1 MVSEWSSQR
10 WGINSDGSF
19 KDSPSDPNSVNYQG
33 NHNQRIDDLIRRGYG
48 NDTIE
53 KWIRYNLQP
62 KPVIQLPKPVI
73 QLATAKGQGKPF
85 DKITLERIEE
95 QEEAFTDSISKPI
108 IGTSALIPLAI
119 IAFLV
124 LKK

>member
-1 MVSEWSSQR
+1 MVQ
-10 WGINSDGSF
+10 
-19 KDSPSDPNSVNYQG
+19 
-33 NHNQRIDDLIRRGYG
+33 
-48 NDTIE
+48 
-53 KWIRYNLQP
+53 
-62 KPVIQLPKPVI
+62 PKPVI

-108 IGTSALIPLAI
+108 IATSALIPLGI